1 MPTMTKKER
10 VRAALAGEPVD
21 RAPVSMWGHDFLREW
36 SAEDLVAATLEPY
49 RAHDWDFIKLNP
61 RGTFFAE
68 AWGNT
73 YDPPS
78 EQRNP
83 RTTKLTLQ
91 AVDDLR
97 GIAPVDSSAGVFDE
111 QLRGLRL
118 LIDQTG
124 GEVDVVQTIFS
135 PLSVVGLL
143 GGRTDALVGLA
154 GADPA
159 AVHTAI
165 AAVTE
170 TLIGYARATLAAG
183 ASGIFYAPLTW
194 ASRDTCSDD
203 FYREFG
209 RPYDLQLLD
218 QIRAADFNILH
229 VCRDH
234 NMLELL
240 LDYPVAAFNWADQ
253 GTGNA
258 SLADVHARTERAVM
272 GGIDQTTLAD
282 VGPDEVGSAA
292 AAAGSIGN
300 SRLFVTPGCSI
311 PPTTPDANR
320 AALVAAVRA

>member
-1 MPTMTKKER
+1 MAVMTKKQR
-10 VRAALAGEPVD
+10 VRAAIAGEPVD

-61 RGTFFAE
+61 RWTFFAE

-83 RTTKLTLQ
+83 RTTTLSLQ

-97 GIAPVDSSAGVFDE
+97 AIAPVDATAGVFDE
-111 QLRGLRL
+111 QLRGLRS
-118 LIDQTG
+118 LIEQTG
-124 GEVDVVQTIFS
+124 GEVDVVQTLFS

-143 GGRTDALVGLA
+143 GGLPDLLVNLAAEDA
-154 GADPA
+154 A

-170 TLIGYARATLAAG
+170 TLIGYARATLDAG
-183 ASGIFYAPLTW
+183 ASGVFFAPLTW
-194 ASRDTCSDD
+194 ASRDTCSED

-209 RPYDLQLLD
+209 RPYDLLLLD
-218 QIRAADFNILH
+218 QIRDAEFNILH

-253 GTGNA
+253 GTGNP
-258 SLADVHARTERAVM
+258 SLAEIHARTGRAVM

-282 VGPDEVGSAA
+282 VGAVEVASAA
-292 AAAGSIGN
+292 SAAGSIGDT
-300 SRLFVTPGCSI
+300 RLFVTPGCSI
-311 PPTTPDANR
+311 PPATPDANR
-320 AALVAAVRA
+320 AALAAAVRT